1 MRFNRSAAKR
11 QTNAQAYAQK
21 LAQYNKKEKDHDAK
35 MVKTFKAEKEKQ
47 DFLIGKSHE
56 KYNSV
61 LSRKKDLDQNYD
73 LKMKDLAR
81 RIKMKESRGTELSQ
95 EALRLREKKSLQISG
110 ELDVRLDELESADDA
125 DDNQYNRDV
134 TDPFA
139 VTQGRNVNFEMS
151 R

>member
-1 MRFNRSAAKR
+1 
-11 QTNAQAYAQK
+11 
-21 LAQYNKKEKDHDAK
+21 